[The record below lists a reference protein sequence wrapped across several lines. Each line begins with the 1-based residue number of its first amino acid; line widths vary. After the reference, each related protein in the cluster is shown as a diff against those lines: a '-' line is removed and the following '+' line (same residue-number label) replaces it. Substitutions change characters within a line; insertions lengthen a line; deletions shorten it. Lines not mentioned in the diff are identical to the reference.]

1 MLPKIHI
8 YNPFLLPPQIMN
20 KNNKTLSDVSIY
32 NLMTRLTVRFL
43 VAGTSAGTSKLLGL
57 ASSGVS
63 DQQSSVIADQDILNL
78 FLGGLINI

>member
-1 MLPKIHI
+1 MK
-8 YNPFLLPPQIMN
+8 

-43 VAGTSAGTSKLLGL
+43 VAGTSAGTSELLGL

-63 DQQSSVIADQDILNL
+63 DQQSSVVADQDILNL